1 MAGSR
6 TVLLLDGFDV
16 SMEAVTERLRTLRIQ
31 AVRAKTADEAFTL
44 ASGQAIGAVIL
55 PSDLL
60 GADAHGVVKA
70 LRACQTGQR
79 LAFVA
84 AGPEPDASRRRELRQ
99 AGVELALFDPFDDA
113 LLRFQVNRA
122 LASAEGRLPRAAQRV
137 PCSAPARAR
146 TGSREKPGRLY
157 TLSER
162 GLFFETPRASMRGA
176 PVEFE
181 IQLEGRMVRAAGQV
195 AMSNVPGNLNN
206 PKLPVG
212 IGVQFTEIS
221 PDNAGILRD
230 TIAGIVPALDL

>member
-16 SMEAVTERLRTLRIQ
+16 SMETVTERLRALRIP
-31 AVRAKTADEAFTL
+31 AVRAKTADEAFVL
-44 ASGQAIGAVIL
+44 AEGQAIGAVVL
-55 PSDLL
+55 PSDLF
-60 GADAHGVVKA
+60 GPDAHGVVAA
-70 LRACQTGQR
+70 LRACSAGQR
-79 LAFVA
+79 LSFLA
-84 AGPEPDASRRRELRQ
+84 AGPEPDETRRTELRE
-99 AGVELALFDPFDDA
+99 AGVAFALFDPYDDA

-122 LASAEGRLPRAAQRV
+122 LAAADGLQPRSALRV

-146 TGSREKPGRLY
+146 TGNREKPGRLY
-157 TLSER
+157 TISEL

-176 PVEFE
+176 AVEFE

-212 IGVQFTEIS
+212 IGVAFSDVEDESTSVLRQTVEEI
-221 PDNAGILRD
+221 AH
-230 TIAGIVPALDL
+230 ALDV